1 MNGQLLC
8 ILHLPKTIS
17 YFIMKRILL
26 QSSLLLISALIANG
40 SAEEI
45 AITQKKIDKWI
56 ETRQIISDE
65 RASWL
70 GDKAMLETSE
80 GILSDELTALNRAV
94 ELLSETSTMADVERE
109 TLQAEREEIERS
121 NEMLAVKVRT
131 LEIAVQELSARF
143 PTPLLVKIKP
153 LLQNIPEDVSRTKKA
168 LGQRLLTVLG
178 VLSQAEK
185 FNGTLTLQTN
195 ARDVSG
201 TGVQE
206 RVTTL
211 YWGLAFAV
219 YVDDAG
225 KFAGMGL
232 PGPEGWEWS
241 TRNESASD
249 VRRFI
254 ATYSGETDQLDF
266 VNIPVEIR

>member
-1 MNGQLLC
+1 
-8 ILHLPKTIS
+8 
-17 YFIMKRILL
+17 MKKILL
-26 QSSLLLISALIANG
+26 QTPLVLLCALIANG

-56 ETRQIISDE
+56 ETRQIISEE
-65 RASWL
+65 RANWL
-70 GDKAMLETSE
+70 GEKAMLETSQ

-109 TLQAEREEIERS
+109 NLQAEREELERS

-131 LEIAVQELSARF
+131 LEIAVQDLSARF

-232 PGPEGWEWS
+232 PGPKGWEWS
-241 TRNESASD
+241 THNESASD

-254 ATYSGETDQLDF
+254 ATYSGETLSL
-266 VNIPVEIR
+266 IHISEPTRR